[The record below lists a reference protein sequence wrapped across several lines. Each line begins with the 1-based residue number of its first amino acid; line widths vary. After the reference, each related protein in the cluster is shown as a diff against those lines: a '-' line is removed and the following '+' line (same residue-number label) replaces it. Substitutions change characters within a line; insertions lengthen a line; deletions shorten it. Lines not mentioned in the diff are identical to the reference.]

1 MPQPELSTRH
11 YKVHRFKPT
20 TSLAFEDYMRGLER
34 QHFSKTGTMRR
45 VTADEAL
52 YSLLETA
59 HAKEVRAEAAKPPDK
74 L

>member
-1 MPQPELSTRH
+1 MPQPELSKRH

-20 TSLAFEDYMRGLER
+20 TSIAFEDYMRGLER
-34 QHFSKTGTMRR
+34 RHYSKTGHMRR

-52 YSLLETA
+52 HLLLETPE
-59 HAKEVRAEAAKPPDK
+59 AKEMRAEAARPPDK